1 MKKKEVKISNKI
13 KESASRYIF
22 QIANY
27 LFLAVLSLL
36 CVFPFLHLLAVSFS
50 SDSFASAGLVGIF
63 PKGFCFDAYK
73 LLVNQKEFFKALGIS
88 VLRTIL
94 GTAFS
99 LIVIILTAY
108 PLSKTNKQVKGR
120 TIFSWFFII
129 TFFFSGGLA
138 ATYVLYDTLGLIDSF
153 LVYILP
159 NACDVWFVFMLANFF
174 RDIPKDLEEAALMD
188 GCNQVEV
195 LFKIYLPLS
204 LPALVTIILFTAVG
218 QWNNWFDGMLFMND
232 PSKYPL
238 QSYLYTMIISSDP
251 SKLIAAGGQLTP
263 EQLEALQNIGGKN
276 LQAAQ
281 IFLGMLP
288 ITLVYPFLQRYFIK
302 GITVGSVKG

>member
-27 LFLAVLSLL
+27 LFLAVLALL

-159 NACDVWFVFMLANFF
+159 NIACIW
-174 RDIPKDLEEAALMD
+174 
-188 GCNQVEV
+188 
-195 LFKIYLPLS
+195 
-204 LPALVTIILFTAVG
+204 
-218 QWNNWFDGMLFMND
+218 
-232 PSKYPL
+232 
-238 QSYLYTMIISSDP
+238 
-251 SKLIAAGGQLTP
+251 
-263 EQLEALQNIGGKN
+263 
-276 LQAAQ
+276 
-281 IFLGMLP
+281 
-288 ITLVYPFLQRYFIK
+288 
-302 GITVGSVKG
+302 